1 MLCSERL
8 VPVRLATLSCTD
20 RRKIIPGGPQ
30 PKNTLSRSSF
40 ATGSGVNGKTVSNPR
55 GKTQHALAVEIHKGS
70 NVHSISN
77 ALEKDEFLPTPPSAK
92 RRKLDRQA
100 SPASSDQT
108 DPLDQISPH
117 AISFHTSQDISHH
130 PSRAPSA
137 SAISQASN
145 HPLKRN
151 GSFEYRK
158 VERMMDSN
166 PKPKKQRHSDNRNY
180 VANHTLLP
188 SSPQKRSS
196 MSNPIDISG
205 DESQTTKPNS
215 QAASHS
221 AYRGTARH
229 PPPTSNSIK
238 SNTSETLKERAKLTQ
253 SPYFDKPRPNKNR
266 ANGNSKQNIGTQ
278 TLTKENSPGLAQKF
292 VAADGRRRGS
302 DVNASSDADELQSAP
317 TTVGQNA
324 DPDAVF
330 TAKEMCSNSPSKQS
344 SLTLKAS
351 ALTDDLAIWPP
362 STVKSD
368 FVGSNARS
376 RSSGRPTRPISNEQE
391 AKPPWSVPLAAISS
405 PGVLFKNDDLGLV
418 YDPKHEEYYIQMQGS
433 PIRTSHNS
441 LRIRPQKIVRVL
453 WEISGTRI
461 RLESSRSGIEDNV
474 LDLELALQRDLSTLL
489 RKLQTSNSFH
499 VISKNRYVVWALERG
514 VTDQS

>member
-1 MLCSERL
+1 MFG
-8 VPVRLATLSCTD
+8 PVSPSTVSHSSCAD
-20 RRKIIPGGPQ
+20 GRKIIPGGPQ
-30 PKNTLSRSSF
+30 PRNTLSRSTL
-40 ATGSGVNGKTVSNPR
+40 ATGSGINGKTTPNPR
-55 GKTQHALAVEIHKGS
+55 GKTQHALAVEIHKGD
-70 NVHSISN
+70 NVNSVSN
-77 ALEKDEFLPTPPSAK
+77 AYERDELLPTPPSAK

-130 PSRAPSA
+130 TSRAASA

-166 PKPKKQRHSDNRNY
+166 PKTKKQRHSENRNY
-180 VANHTLLP
+180 AANHALLP

-205 DESQTTKPNS
+205 DESQSTKPNL
-215 QAASHS
+215 QATSHS
-221 AYRGTARH
+221 AYRGTARQS
-229 PPPTSNSIK
+229 PLASNGIK

-253 SPYFDKPRPNKNR
+253 SPYFDKSRPNTKR
-266 ANGNSKQNIGTQ
+266 ANGNIKQSNNTL

-330 TAKEMCSNSPSKQS
+330 TIKEMRSNSPSKES

-351 ALTDDLAIWPP
+351 TPTDDLAIWPP

-376 RSSGRPTRPISNEQE
+376 RNFGRPNRPVLNEQE
-391 AKPPWSVPLAAISS
+391 AEPPWSVPLAAISF
-405 PGVLFKNDDLGLV
+405 PGELLKNDDLGLI
-418 YDPKHEEYYIQMQGS
+418 YNPKQEEYHIQMQGS
-433 PIRTSHNS
+433 PIKNSFNSH
-441 LRIRPQKIVRVL
+441 RIRPQKIVKVL
-453 WEISGTRI
+453 WEESGKRI

-474 LDLELALQRDLSTLL
+474 LDLELAHERDISILL
-489 RKLQTSNSFH
+489 KRLQTSNSFN
-499 VISKNRYVVWALERG
+499 VTSKSRYVV
-514 VTDQS
+514 

>member
-1 MLCSERL
+1 MFGQVSSSTVSHSIR
-8 VPVRLATLSCTD
+8 AD
-20 RRKIIPGGPQ
+20 KRKIIPGGPQ
-30 PKNTLSRSSF
+30 PRNTLSRSTLV
-40 ATGSGVNGKTVSNPR
+40 TGSGVIGKTTPNPS
-55 GKTQHALAVEIHKGS
+55 GKTQHALAVEIHKGD
-70 NVHSISN
+70 NVRSVSS
-77 ALEKDEFLPTPPSAK
+77 AYERDEFLPTPPSAK

-130 PSRAPSA
+130 TSRAASA

-166 PKPKKQRHSDNRNY
+166 RKTKKQRNNENINY
-180 VANHTLLP
+180 AANHTLLP

-196 MSNPIDISG
+196 MSTPIDISA
-205 DESQTTKPNS
+205 DESQPTKPTS

-221 AYRGTARH
+221 TYRGTARQ
-229 PPPTSNSIK
+229 PPPKSNGIR
-238 SNTSETLKERAKLTQ
+238 SNTSETLKQPAKLTQ
-253 SPYFDKPRPNKNR
+253 SPYFDKPRPKTKR
-266 ANGNSKQNIGTQ
+266 ANGDVKQNNSALS
-278 TLTKENSPGLAQKF
+278 LTKESSPGLATKF

-330 TAKEMCSNSPSKQS
+330 TVKEMRSSSPSKQS
-344 SLTLKAS
+344 TVTLKAS
-351 ALTDDLAIWPP
+351 TPTDDPAILPP

-368 FVGSNARS
+368 FIGSNARS
-376 RSSGRPTRPISNEQE
+376 RGSGRQTRPVPNEQE
-391 AKPPWSVPLAAISS
+391 AKPPWAVPLSAISF
-405 PGVLFKNDDLGLV
+405 PGKLFKNDNLGLV
-418 YDPKHEEYYIQMQGS
+418 YDPKQEEYCIQMHGS
-433 PIRTSHNS
+433 PIKYGHNI
-441 LRIRPQKIVRVL
+441 LRIRPQKIVKVL
-453 WEISGTRI
+453 WEMSGKRI

-474 LDLELALQRDLSTLL
+474 LDLELVHVRDVSVLL
-489 RKLQTSNSFH
+489 EKIQTSNSFT
-499 VISKNRYVVWALERG
+499 VIGKNRYVVWALERG
-514 VTDQS
+514 ITDQR

>member
-8 VPVRLATLSCTD
+8 VPVRSATLSCAD
-20 RRKIIPGGPQ
+20 GRKIVPGGPQ

-40 ATGSGVNGKTVSNPR
+40 ATGSGVNGKTAPKSR
-55 GKTQHALAVEIHKGS
+55 GKAQHALAVEVHKGG
-70 NVHSISN
+70 NVHSVSN
-77 ALEKDEFLPTPPSAK
+77 AYERDEFLSSPPSAK
-92 RRKLDRQA
+92 RRKVDRQA

-137 SAISQASN
+137 SAMSQASN
-145 HPLKRN
+145 HPLKRS

-166 PKPKKQRHSDNRNY
+166 PKNKKQRHSENRNY
-180 VANHTLLP
+180 AANHTLLP

-205 DESQTTKPNS
+205 DESQSTKPKS
-215 QAASHS
+215 QIASHVT
-221 AYRGTARH
+221 YRGTARQA
-229 PPPTSNSIK
+229 PPTSDGIK
-238 SNTSETLKERAKLTQ
+238 ANTSEKLKERAKLTQ
-253 SPYFDKPRPNKNR
+253 SPYFDKPRPTTNR
-266 ANGNSKQNIGTQ
+266 ANGNVKQSISNQ
-278 TLTKENSPGLAQKF
+278 TLTRESSPGLAQKF
-292 VAADGRRRGS
+292 VAADGKRRGS

-330 TAKEMCSNSPSKQS
+330 TVKEMRPNSPPKQS
-344 SLTLKAS
+344 SLALKAGNP
-351 ALTDDLAIWPP
+351 TDDLPP

-376 RSSGRPTRPISNEQE
+376 RSSGRPTRPVPNEQE
-391 AKPPWSVPLAAISS
+391 AKLPWSVPLVAINF
-405 PGVLFKNDDLGLV
+405 PGKLFKNDDLGLV
-418 YDPKHEEYYIQMQGS
+418 HDPKQEEYYIKMQGS
-433 PIRTSHNS
+433 PIIRSQKE
-441 LRIRPQKIVRVL
+441 LRIRPQKIVKVL
-453 WEISGTRI
+453 WEMSGKRI

-474 LDLELALQRDLSTLL
+474 LDLELASGRDIPTLL
-489 RKLQTSNSFH
+489 ERLQTSNSFQ
-499 VISKNRYVVWALERG
+499 VIGKTRYVV
-514 VTDQS
+514 